1 MATKAGVWI
10 DHKQAVVVLITDAG
24 QEIKKIKSGVG
35 APARSAG
42 GVRPTNKF
50 TAHDFGARAKDR
62 AERKPVSR
70 AADFYDEVIARLRGA
85 EAILVFGPGTA
96 KSEFIRRINSK
107 KLGGVVEV
115 ETADKM
121 TDREIA
127 AKVSEHFATASANTS
142 ASLKINAGNAMS
154 PPSTK
159 RSAK

>member
-1 MATKAGVWI
+1 V
-10 DHKQAVVVLITDAG
+10 Q
-24 QEIKKIKSGVG
+24 
-35 APARSAG
+35 
-42 GVRPTNKF
+42 
-50 TAHDFGARAKDR
+50 
-62 AERKPVSR
+62 
-70 AADFYDEVIARLRGA
+70 
-85 EAILVFGPGTA
+85 A

-107 KLGGVVEV
+107 KLGGVVQV